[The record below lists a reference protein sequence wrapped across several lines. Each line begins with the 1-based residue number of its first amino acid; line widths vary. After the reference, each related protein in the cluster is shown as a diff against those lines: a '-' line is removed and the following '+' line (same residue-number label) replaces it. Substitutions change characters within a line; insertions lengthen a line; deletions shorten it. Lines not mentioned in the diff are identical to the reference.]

1 MFVLIAG
8 GGRTGTQLASLLVA
22 QNYQIRM
29 IEHRRDVLVSLHQEL
44 PTEAIYEGYATDPQV
59 LEQAGIRRAQ
69 VLATCTD
76 SDADNLALC
85 FLARTHYDVPRT
97 IARINNPRNAWLFD
111 HRFHVDVAL
120 NQADILASLIEEEM
134 SLGDMMTLLK
144 LRRGQ
149 YSLVEEK
156 IPTGAKVLGIA
167 IKDLPLPEHCV
178 IAAIIRQGKIMVPR
192 GVTTFE
198 VGDEVLA
205 LTDPLG
211 AQQLAHLF
219 ASSEAMDRSH
229 LPRLS

>member
-22 QNYQIRM
+22 QNYQICLV
-29 IEHRRDVLVSLHQEL
+29 EHRRDVLVRLHREL
-44 PTEAIYEGYATDPQV
+44 PTEAIYEGHATDPKV

-85 FLARTHYDVPRT
+85 YLARSHYNVPRT

-156 IPTGAKVLGIA
+156 IPKGAKVLGIA
-167 IKDLPLPEHCV
+167 IKDVPFPEHCV

-192 GVTTFE
+192 GATAFE

-205 LTDPLG
+205 VTDRDG
-211 AQQLAHLF
+211 AQQLAYLF
-219 ASSEAMDRSH
+219 APSEAMDQR
-229 LPRLS
+229 PQ